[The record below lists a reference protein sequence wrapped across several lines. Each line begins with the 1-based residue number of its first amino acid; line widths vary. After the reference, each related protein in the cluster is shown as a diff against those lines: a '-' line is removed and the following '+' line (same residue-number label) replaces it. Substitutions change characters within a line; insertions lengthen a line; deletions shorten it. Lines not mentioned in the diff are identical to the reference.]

1 MARMHEGGYG
11 TGELRL
17 AGNCKKCKTLTMF
30 NVFIN
35 TKKFNIQEQLNG
47 SLCEKCQEEEEF
59 LLQVQ
64 RDKKLEELFKIKK
77 KWWEF
82 WKD

>member
-47 SLCEKCQEEEEF
+47 SLCEKCQEEEF